1 MLRIMSIISIIGLLL
16 LALFIMGTVDYGTTL
31 AQSSGYALRFYGYG
45 YNDLGRVKIPI
56 NPDRPADIGGD
67 FTIEFWMK
75 ANLADNPTSAC
86 NEGTDTWINGN
97 IIIDRDLFGNV
108 SFGDYGISLCG
119 GQIAFGTN
127 NGSSGLTIV
136 GGSNVANG
144 QWRHIA
150 VTRQQSSGQMRIF
163 VDGTQVRSANGPTGN
178 ISYNDSRQISNL
190 CNPGG
195 NSPCV
200 NEPFIVIG
208 AEKHDYDP
216 MNYPPY
222 NGFFDEL
229 RISNIVR
236 YTGNFTRPS
245 APFTPDI
252 NTVVLYHFDEG
263 TGNSIAD
270 SSGNNNTAT
279 RNFGGSPNPGPV
291 WVTDTPFSTTSTPTP
306 TPTATNTPPAY
317 TTITI
322 SHNEL
327 FAKLSAYS
335 GGGLN
340 YLLIGLGTNMLN
352 IYSLW
357 NGQVAITPITVV
369 STGYIVQF
377 RQGIS
382 TLVGGGELS
391 NEHHAIL
398 ITRIIA
404 DLSNAFTDVM
414 NSRYTMPHNVQDISI
429 STSQITVGVSFVP

>member
-1 MLRIMSIISIIGLLL
+1 MLRVISMISLIGLLL
-16 LALFIMGTVDYGTTL
+16 LTLITTGSVDYGISL
-31 AQSSGYALRFYGYG
+31 AQSSGYSLRFYGYG
-45 YNDLGRVKIPI
+45 YNDVGRVKIPI
-56 NPDRPADIGGD
+56 HPDRPADVGGD

-75 ANLADNPTSAC
+75 ANSADNPTSAC
-86 NEGTDTWINGN
+86 SEGNDTWINGN

-119 GQIAFGTN
+119 NQIAFGTN

-150 VTRQQSSGQMRIF
+150 VTRRQSDGQMRIF
-163 VDGTQVRSANGPTGN
+163 IDGTQVRSANGPSGN
-178 ISYNDSRQISNL
+178 ISYSDSRQISNM

-195 NSPCV
+195 NSPCN

-216 MNYPPY
+216 TNYPPY

-229 RISNIVR
+229 RISNIIR

-245 APFTPDI
+245 SPFTSDA
-252 NTVVLYHFDEG
+252 NTVALYHFDEG

-270 SSGNNNTAT
+270 DSGNNNTAT
-279 RNFGGSPNPGPV
+279 RHFGGTPNPGPA
-291 WVTDTPFSTTSTPTP
+291 WVTDTPFNTSPTP

-317 TTITI
+317 TQSDI

-327 FAKLSAYS
+327 FAQLSARS

-340 YLLIGLGTNMLN
+340 YLLIGLGTNTLN
-352 IYSLW
+352 IYSSW
-357 NGQVAITPITVV
+357 NGQIAITPITVV
-369 STGYIVQF
+369 SLGYIIQF

-382 TLVGGGELS
+382 TLVGGGALS
-391 NEHHAIL
+391 NDHQAIL
-398 ITRIIA
+398 TSRIIA

-414 NSRYTMPHNVQDISI
+414 NSRYSVPYNVQDIHI
-429 STSQITVGVSFVP
+429 SPSRVTIGVSIVP